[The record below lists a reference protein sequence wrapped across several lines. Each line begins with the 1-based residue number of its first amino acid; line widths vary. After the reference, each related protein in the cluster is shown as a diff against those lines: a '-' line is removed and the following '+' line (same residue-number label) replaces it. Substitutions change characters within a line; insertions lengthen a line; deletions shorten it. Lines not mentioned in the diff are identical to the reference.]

1 MTNYYEVLGVAQG
14 STPEE
19 IRKSF
24 RRRAKEL
31 HPDLSGDQSADSLEG
46 MRLLLAAYG
55 VLSDLEKRAEYD
67 RTIGRKPARAQFD
80 YREFLRG
87 RVDDPYSQS
96 KLIFHDLLT
105 NHHDEALDLYE
116 RFTVVRG
123 FPLERY
129 LSREDYMDCAFL
141 LAELLESRGRL
152 TAAYALY
159 TKLYRW
165 ERERPYFRHFTAE
178 VVDRLRTLLCAKMLG
193 TLQPPAAISC
203 LEELIDLDFSRKD
216 SAFFYKKL
224 AEVHAAQGRQET
236 ALEYLRK
243 GLQLDRKLPGV
254 KKLQDRIGCVACL
267 DNP

>member
-46 MRLLLAAYG
+46 MRLLLAAYS

-67 RTIGRKPARAQFD
+67 RAIGRKPARAQFD

-129 LSREDYMDCAFL
+129 LSREDYMDCAFPPGRAAGIARQAHRCL
-141 LAELLESRGRL
+141 CPVHEAVPLGAGAPVLPPFHGGGRGQASH
-152 TAAYALY
+152 AA
-159 TKLYRW
+159 
-165 ERERPYFRHFTAE
+165 
-178 VVDRLRTLLCAKMLG
+178 LRQDAG
-193 TLQPPAAISC
+193 NPAAACSHLVPGGADRPRFLPEGQRVLLQEAGRGPRRPGAAGDGIG
-203 LEELIDLDFSRKD
+203 IP
-216 SAFFYKKL
+216 
-224 AEVHAAQGRQET
+224 AQGAT
-236 ALEYLRK
+236 
-243 GLQLDRKLPGV
+243 
-254 KKLQDRIGCVACL
+254 IGSKAARG
-267 DNP
+267 